1 MGKIHHDF
9 PRGKKVLV
17 ILRNGERFVGNF
29 ISSDSTGATFSPG
42 GHIKN
47 RDVRAM
53 TIYKRSDKNAGA
65 D

>member
-1 MGKIHHDF
+1 MGKIHRDF
-9 PRGKKVLV
+9 PRGKRVLV
-17 ILRNGERFVGNF
+17 ILRNSKRFVGKF

-47 RDVRAM
+47 RDIRAM
-53 TIYKRSDKNAGA
+53 TIYKRSDKNGSA